1 MDRCPSAK
9 ASTQWY
15 WVAGASAGVS
25 CSPRPRPTAVPP
37 SSAKATSLPTRAA
50 ISASCGGPK
59 PPAQSSLQATSAAAA
74 SPLPPA
80 SPAATGIRLAIVMCT
95 PGADGTSARS
105 AATARSARL
114 SPSAGTR
121 SAPSPLTETPSR
133 RAGSAVIS
141 SNSETA
147 WKTVTRSW

>member
-15 WVAGASAGVS
+15 CVAGASAGVS
-25 CSPRPRPTAVPP
+25 RSPRPRPTAVPP
-37 SSAKATSLPTRAA
+37 SSAKATSLPTPAA
-50 ISASCGGPK
+50 ISSSCGWPR
-59 PPAQSSLQATSAAAA
+59 PPFQSSLQATRAAAA

-80 SPAATGIRLAIVMCT
+80 SPAATGIRLAIVMWT
-95 PGADGTSARS
+95 PGAAGTAVRS

-114 SPSAGTR
+114 SWSAGTR
-121 SAPSPLTETPSR
+121 SAPSPLTVTPSR
-133 RAGSAVIS
+133 PAGSAVIS

-147 WKTVTRSW
+147 WNTVTRSW